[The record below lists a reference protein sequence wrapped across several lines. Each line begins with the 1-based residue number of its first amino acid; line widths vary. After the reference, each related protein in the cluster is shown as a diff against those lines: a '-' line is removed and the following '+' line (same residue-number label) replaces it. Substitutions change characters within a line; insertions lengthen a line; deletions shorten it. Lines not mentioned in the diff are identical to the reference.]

1 MGTTGQI
8 LYIKGD
14 KNKEVTKSDVLWGI
28 SSLWNVLTRQSSTG

>member
-14 KNKEVTKSDVLWGI
+14 KNKEVTKSDVLLGDI
-28 SSLWNVLTRQSSTG
+28 LSMECAD